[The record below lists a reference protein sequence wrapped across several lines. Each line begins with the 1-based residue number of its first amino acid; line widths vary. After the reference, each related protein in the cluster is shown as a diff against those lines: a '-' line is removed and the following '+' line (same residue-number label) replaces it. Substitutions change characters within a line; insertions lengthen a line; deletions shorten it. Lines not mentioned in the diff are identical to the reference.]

1 VRGRGTRLH
10 RRNENKQKHEQ
21 EMRKRFHGRL

>member
-1 VRGRGTRLH
+1 VRGRGTRQD
-10 RRNENKQKHEQ
+10 RWNENKQKREQ